1 MSFPYYSFERDLRL
15 HKLVFEEDV
24 LPDGTEVAY
33 YSRGQVVAMTRI
45 STNHIYIRTRTHTY
59 INLLDFFLSIDLLA
73 EIVGR
78 LQKGDWNLL
87 YLLQLWGKLVYSDY
101 HVCQKCLLS
110 FGIFSERLYVLLNIV
125 RARD

>member
-45 STNHIYIRTRTHTY
+45 STNHIYIRTRTHARTHTY
-59 INLLDFFLSIDLLA
+59 INLLDFFLSSDLLA

-87 YLLQLWGKLVYSDY
+87 YLLQL
-101 HVCQKCLLS
+101 
-110 FGIFSERLYVLLNIV
+110 
-125 RARD
+125 